1 MEHHYLL
8 TVLRLPGNV
17 EAELSRLQQLVFSLS
32 GAVSSQALP
41 PAVVLAGRALDGR
54 ALDGAPGD
62 ATSRSPGDTI
72 MPDRLPA
79 PLVIASPHARA
90 RTICMDS
97 ALALVHDVPTA
108 FPAGVAEAR
117 LRVLLAVLPGGATGV
132 CEAEPMPDD
141 EGVGP
146 QAVAG
151 KIEEAW
157 SPGAE
162 VRSMTVRRVWEE
174 EWFVSSTSEPWW
186 CSVDFRV
193 TNRRALRTAGE

>member
-41 PAVVLAGRALDGR
+41 PAVLLAGRE
-54 ALDGAPGD
+54 LDGAAG
-62 ATSRSPGDTI
+62 AAMSRSSENTV
-72 MPDRLPA
+72 MPARLPA
-79 PLVIASPHARA
+79 PLVIAGPHARD

-97 ALALVHDVPTA
+97 ALALAPDFPTA
-108 FPAGVAEAR
+108 FPAGAAEAH

-132 CEAEPMPDD
+132 CEAEPMPED
-141 EGVGP
+141 EGVDP

-151 KIEEAW
+151 RLQEAW
-157 SPGAE
+157 SRGAE
-162 VRSMTVRRVWEE
+162 ARSMTVRRVWEE
-174 EWFVSSTSEPWW
+174 QWFVSSTSEPWW

-193 TNRRALRTAGE
+193 TNRRALRTASE